1 MPSASP
7 PEMSSEAADL
17 QAELDRI
24 MDSKIELKRKLVL
37 EDRRLD
43 VLTRILGYDV
53 LPFHA
58 LLINGRRRM
67 RGPWRGFLAPRGF
80 GKSTILTV
88 VDCVAQP
95 LWNPNIRILIG
106 SRVKDQAKDILS
118 EIQGCFENEEFIDLF
133 GDLRGEKWGSGE
145 ATISTRTKKY
155 KEPTWL
161 AAGADGPVTSKHFD
175 LIKADDLVDE
185 KNSRTE
191 AERNRIHTFFYKT
204 LVPTLIIRRTD
215 GTPGELD
222 LIGTRY
228 HPDDLYARS
237 MDQRAGD
244 RKFRG
249 NLCEIPAL
257 VDPETGKRDPMG
269 VSVCPEMAPDE
280 DLKDMRVSMGSA
292 HFDSQFQQNTD
303 RMKGDIF
310 KDEYF
315 RHYDDDP
322 HDLVER
328 LELKVWAA
336 QDLAVAEN
344 EQNCEYADAVI
355 GVDDRDK
362 AAVVVYLLDRF
373 HARIEYSRQIAR
385 VGYIFDTWDPIRLG
399 IESNALQKHRVDAV
413 YRDVELLKYIEEF
426 GLDIKGRVVPI
437 LTHKDKVTRA
447 WKLAARYESGRVVH
461 RKKLHQDVEDQLAAF
476 PNGNLDDMFDALDL
490 AVTLGCVRMARRR
503 RSRKVGVFGARG
515 RGSRRGRRTKRISI
529 GG

>member
-1 MPSASP
+1 MPSKTAP
-7 PEMSSEAADL
+7 AAEFEAADL
-17 QAELDRI
+17 QTELDRI
-24 MDSKIELKRKLVL
+24 MDSKIELQRKLVI
-37 EDRRLD
+37 EERRID
-43 VLTRILGYDV
+43 VLAKILGYDV
-53 LPFHA
+53 LPFHL
-58 LLINGRRRM
+58 LLIKAKRAM

-88 VDCVAQP
+88 VDSVGLP
-95 LWNPNIRILIG
+95 LWNPNVRILIG
-106 SRVKDQAKDILS
+106 SRVKDQSKDILS
-118 EIQGCFENEEFIDLF
+118 EVQGCYEHEKFIDLF
-133 GDLRGEKWGSGE
+133 GDLKGDKWGTGE
-145 ATISTRTKKY
+145 ASVSSRTKKY

-175 LIKADDLVDE
+175 YIKADDLVDE
-185 KNSRTE
+185 KNSRSETE
-191 AERNRIHTFFYKT
+191 RDRIHTFFYKT
-204 LVPTLIIRRTD
+204 LVPTLIIRRPD

-228 HPDDLYARS
+228 HPDDLYTRA
-237 MDQRAGD
+237 MDQRGGD
-244 RKFRG
+244 RKFKG

-257 VDPETGKRDPMG
+257 VNPENGERDPTG
-269 VSVCPEMAPDE
+269 DSVCPEMAPTQ
-280 DLKDMRVSMGSA
+280 DLKEMRVSMGSA

-315 RHYDDDP
+315 KHYDDDP

-355 GVDDRDK
+355 GVDDREK
-362 AAVVVYLLDRF
+362 AATDVYLLDRY
-373 HARIEYSRQIAR
+373 HARIDYSRQIAR

-399 IESNALQKHRVDAV
+399 IEANALQKHRVDAV
-413 YRDVELLKYIEEF
+413 YRDVELLQYIEEL
-426 GLDIKGRVVPI
+426 GLDLKGRVIPI

-447 WKLAARYESGRVVH
+447 WKLAARYESGRVYH
-461 RKKLHQDVEDQLAAF
+461 RKKIHQDVEDQLASF

-490 AVTLGCVRMARRR
+490 AVTLGCVRRAKKRRK
-503 RSRKVGVFGARG
+503 RKLGVFGR
-515 RGSRRGRRTKRISI
+515 RRGTGRIRI

>member
-1 MPSASP
+1 
-7 PEMSSEAADL
+7 MSSEAAAL

-24 MDSKIELKRKLVL
+24 LDSKVELQRKLVL
-37 EDRRLD
+37 EERRLD
-43 VLTRILGYDV
+43 VLARILDYDV
-53 LPFHA
+53 LPFHM
-58 LLINGRRRM
+58 LLIRAKQRM

-80 GKSTILTV
+80 GKSTILTI
-88 VDCVAQP
+88 VDSVAQP
-95 LWNPNIRILIG
+95 LWSPNIRILIG
-106 SRVKDQAKDILS
+106 SRVKDQAKDLLS
-118 EIQGCFENEEFIDLF
+118 EIQGCFENERFVDLF
-133 GDLRGEKWGSGE
+133 GDLRGDKWGTGE

-175 LIKADDLVDE
+175 LVKADDLVDE

-191 AERNRIHTFFYKT
+191 TERNRIHIFFYKT
-204 LVPTLIIRRTD
+204 LVPTLIMRRVD

-228 HPDDLYARS
+228 HPDDLYSRA

-257 VDPETGKRDPMG
+257 VDPESGARDPTG
-269 VSVCPEMAPDE
+269 VSVCPEMAPTQ
-280 DLKDMRVSMGSA
+280 DLKSLRVSMGSA
-292 HFDSQFQQNTD
+292 HFDSQMQQNTD

-310 KDEYF
+310 KDDFF

-355 GVDDRDK
+355 GVDDRDP
-362 AAVVVYLLDRF
+362 AATVVYLLDRF
-373 HARIEYSRQIAR
+373 HKRIPYGQQIAR
-385 VGYIFDTWDPIRLG
+385 VGYIFDEWDPIRLG
-399 IESNALQKHRVDAV
+399 IEANALQKHRVDAA
-413 YRDVELLKYIEEF
+413 YRDVELLEYVEAA
-426 GLDIKGRVVPI
+426 GLDLKGRIVPI
-437 LTHKDKVTRA
+437 ITLKDKVTRA
-447 WKLAARYESGRVVH
+447 WKLSARYESGRIFH
-461 RKKLHQDVEDQLAAF
+461 RRTIHQDVEDQLASF
-476 PNGNLDDMFDALDL
+476 PNGVLDDMFDAVDL
-490 AVTLGCVRMARRR
+490 AVTLGCVRRAKRRR
-503 RSRKVGVFGARG
+503 NRRVGVFGARG
-515 RGSRRGRRTKRISI
+515 ARRSRRISI